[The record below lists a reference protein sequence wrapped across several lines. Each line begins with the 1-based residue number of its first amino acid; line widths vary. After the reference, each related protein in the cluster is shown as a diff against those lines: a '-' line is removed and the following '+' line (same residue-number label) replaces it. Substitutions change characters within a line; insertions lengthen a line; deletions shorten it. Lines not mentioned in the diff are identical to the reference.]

1 MVSSSFFRLV
11 CAKSGE
17 NIRAGNFPILRAAR
31 FVLQWGEEC
40 EKTGREANAVHSLGL
55 YLHIPFCKAKCIY
68 CDFYSLPH
76 SEEKMDAY
84 AAALQRD
91 LIRRAPDARDHT
103 VDTVY
108 FGGGTPSYLGADRLC
123 RILETVFAHYH
134 VDKTAEITTEAN
146 PDSARDAAAL
156 RQLRSAGFNRISL
169 GMQSACDDELR
180 LIGRVHTHRET
191 VEAVSAARAAGFDN
205 LSLDLIYGL
214 PEQTAARWRENL
226 RAAIALQPEHLS
238 CYGLKIEE
246 GTPLFFKKDGLFIP
260 DDDAQA
266 EEYLAAVGLLEEAGY
281 RQYEISNF
289 ARPGRA
295 SRHNLKYW
303 TMQEYLG
310 FGPGAHSDFGGRRF
324 AYARDLSAYIRGEEH
339 LSESACPA
347 PREREEER
355 VMLALRTTQGLDLS
369 TLGEDTREAEAVLE
383 ECARHGLAQREN
395 GRWRLTPQGF
405 LVSNAVIVRVLEA
418 LSL

>member
-1 MVSSSFFRLV
+1 M
-11 CAKSGE
+11 
-17 NIRAGNFPILRAAR
+17 
-31 FVLQWGEEC
+31 
-40 EKTGREANAVHSLGL
+40 HSLGL

-76 SEEKMDAY
+76 SEERMDAY
-84 AAALQRD
+84 AAALRRD

-123 RILETVFAHYH
+123 RILETVFAHYR

-146 PDSARDAAAL
+146 PDSAREVSAL
-156 RQLRSAGFNRISL
+156 RQLREAGFNRISL
-169 GMQSACDDELR
+169 GMQSASDDELR
-180 LIGRVHTHRET
+180 LIGRVHTHKET
-191 VEAVSAARAAGFDN
+191 VEAVHAARAAGFDN
-205 LSLDLIYGL
+205 VSLDLIYGL
-214 PEQTAARWRENL
+214 PEQTMAHWRENL
-226 RAAIALQPEHLS
+226 QAAIALEPEHLS

-246 GTPLFFKKDGLFIP
+246 GTPLDRKKDALRIP
-260 DDDAQA
+260 DDDEQA
-266 EEYLAAVGLLEEAGY
+266 EEYLATVELLEKAGY
-281 RQYEISNF
+281 AQYEISNF
-289 ARPGRA
+289 ARPGRK

-355 VMLALRTTQGLDLS
+355 VMLALRTARGLDLS
-369 TLGEDTREAEAVLE
+369 ALREDTRDAEAVLE
-383 ECARHGLAQREN
+383 ECARHGLSKKEN

-418 LSL
+418 LAL

>member
-1 MVSSSFFRLV
+1 M
-11 CAKSGE
+11 
-17 NIRAGNFPILRAAR
+17 
-31 FVLQWGEEC
+31 
-40 EKTGREANAVHSLGL
+40 HSLGL

-84 AAALQRD
+84 AAALRRD
-91 LIRRAPDARDHT
+91 LIRRAPDAKDYT

-108 FGGGTPSYLGADRLC
+108 FGGGTPSYLGAERLC
-123 RILETVFAHYH
+123 RILETVFAHYR
-134 VDKTAEITTEAN
+134 VEKAAEITTEAN

-191 VEAVSAARAAGFDN
+191 VEAVSAARTAGFDN

-355 VMLALRTTQGLDLS
+355 VMLALRTAQGLDLS
-369 TLGEDTREAEAVLE
+369 TLGEDTRDAEAVLE
-383 ECARHGLAQREN
+383 ECARHGLAQGGN
-395 GRWRLTPQGF
+395 GRWRLTPRGF

>member
-1 MVSSSFFRLV
+1 MS
-11 CAKSGE
+11 
-17 NIRAGNFPILRAAR
+17 
-31 FVLQWGEEC
+31 
-40 EKTGREANAVHSLGL
+40 EATPFGI
-55 YLHIPFCKAKCIY
+55 YLHIPYCKAKCRY
-68 CDFYSLPH
+68 CDFYSAPGARGVPQ
-76 SEEKMDAY
+76 SYVDALLREL
-84 AAALQRD
+84 AKNT
-91 LIRRAPDARDHT
+91 RRPDT
-103 VDTVY
+103 LY
-108 FGGGTPSYLGADRLC
+108 FGGGTPALLVPAQTAALIEAANPLPG
-123 RILETVFAHYH
+123 
-134 VDKTAEITTEAN
+134 AEITLEAN
-146 PDSARDAAAL
+146 PDSAGDWKAL
-156 RQLRSAGFNRISL
+156 RTLRRAGFNRISL
-169 GMQSACDDELR
+169 GVQSTDDACLR
-180 LIGRVHTHRET
+180 ALGRIHTWQQ
-191 VEAVSAARAAGFDN
+191 VQEAVAACRRAKFPDV
-205 LSLDLIYGL
+205 SLDLIYGL

-355 VMLALRTTQGLDLS
+355 VMLALRTAQGLDLS

-383 ECARHGLAQREN
+383 ECARHGLAQGGN

-418 LSL
+418 LAL

>member
-1 MVSSSFFRLV
+1 M
-11 CAKSGE
+11 
-17 NIRAGNFPILRAAR
+17 
-31 FVLQWGEEC
+31 Q
-40 EKTGREANAVHSLGL
+40 SLGL
-55 YLHIPFCKAKCIY
+55 YIHIPFCKAKCIY

-91 LIRRAPDARDHT
+91 LIRRAPDAKGYT

-146 PDSARDAAAL
+146 PDSARDENAL
-156 RQLRSAGFNRISL
+156 RQLRGAGFDRISF
-169 GMQSACDDELR
+169 GMQSASDDELR
-180 LIGRVHTHRET
+180 LIGRVHTHKET
-191 VEAVSAARAAGFDN
+191 VEAVRAARAAGFGN
-205 LSLDLIYGL
+205 VSLDLIYGL
-214 PEQTAARWRENL
+214 PEQTMAHWRENL
-226 RAAIALQPEHLS
+226 QAAIALRPEHLS

-246 GTPLFFKKDGLFIP
+246 GTPLDRKKDALRIP
-260 DDDAQA
+260 DDDEQA
-266 EEYLAAVGLLEEAGY
+266 EEYLATVELLEKAGY
-281 RQYEISNF
+281 AQYEISNF
-289 ARPGRA
+289 ARPGRE

-324 AYARDLSAYIRGEEH
+324 AYARDLNAYIKGEEH

-347 PREREEER
+347 EREREEER
-355 VMLALRTTQGLDLS
+355 VMLALRTARGLDLS
-369 TLGEDTREAEAVLE
+369 ALKEDTRDAEAVLE
-383 ECARHGLAQREN
+383 ECARHGLSQKEN

>member
-1 MVSSSFFRLV
+1 MKYPSS
-11 CAKSGE
+11 A
-17 NIRAGNFPILRAAR
+17 ILRAAR

-76 SEEKMDAY
+76 SEERMDAY
-84 AAALQRD
+84 AAALRRD
-91 LIRRAPDARDHT
+91 LIRRAPDAKDYT

-108 FGGGTPSYLGADRLC
+108 FGGGTPSYLGAERLC
-123 RILETVFAHYH
+123 RILETVFAHYR
-134 VDKTAEITTEAN
+134 VEKAAEITTEAN
-146 PDSARDAAAL
+146 PDSARDAVAL

-169 GMQSACDDELR
+169 GMQSASDDELR

-214 PEQTAARWRENL
+214 PEQTAARWQENL

-355 VMLALRTTQGLDLS
+355 VMLALRTAQGLDLS

-383 ECARHGLAQREN
+383 ECARHGLAQGGN